1 MTKSNQLFSSFIGE
15 LIFEIFP
22 FICNSCMQLFKQ
34 SKDACVY
41 RKGVL
46 LRSAQN
52 YTLHKQR
59 KPPNIIA
66 AISRNDGFRISSKYD
81 DEAKYRQSTK
91 LDLLFLCEYGR
102 Q

>member
-1 MTKSNQLFSSFIGE
+1 MTKSNQPFSSLVCQ

-22 FICNSCMQLFKQ
+22 LNSNSCVRLFKQ
-34 SKDACVY
+34 SKDACIY

-59 KPPNIIA
+59 KTPNKIA
-66 AISRNDGFRISSKYD
+66 AISRNDGFRISSKYV

-91 LDLLFLCEYGR
+91 RDLVFLCEYGR